1 MPRRPGK
8 PSERRI
14 KDELRKLRT
23 FIECPGQDSIAKRL
37 AQVAEDAIRWVTEET
52 DWDGPLDDV
61 DKFATIINNAI
72 VHSR

>member
-14 KDELRKLRT
+14 KDELRKLRK
-23 FIECPGQDSIAKRL
+23 FIECPGQDPIAKRL
-37 AQVAEDAIRWVTEET
+37 AQVAEASIRWVTEET
-52 DWDGPLDDV
+52 DWAGPMDDV
-61 DKFATIINNAI
+61 DKFSTIINNEI